1 MQWIVIDRHMNSFFV
16 LLQRD
21 PLRGKAQLLNDPAI
35 SGWLKEALRHL
46 DRRDPVD
53 VLHDLDLLLNVYEAL
68 CDHHLGLTPAPR
80 TRVRSLAEASAAATD
95 DDSPGTLDQFPGEI
109 VIGGSLDRLLLPEFL
124 TVVSEAS
131 VGLGWETAL
140 FSPQSEPELLRAL
153 DAHHHLHFY
162 NSFAIEGAFPPLED
176 WLVSHQIAFTRTS
189 SGSGT
194 SQAELTQFRKG
205 LATPLSVAL
214 DPHGHALI
222 PRQALAQVLRY
233 LKEGEADTG
242 TTLLEMTLG
251 PTLATLPPFRIA
263 ETLDEHPHFMAG
275 PDDAPT

>member
-1 MQWIVIDRHMNSFFV
+1 MDMNPFFA

-21 PLRGKAQLLNDPAI
+21 PGSAKAQLLGDPAI
-35 SGWLKEALRHL
+35 SGWLKQAIQQL

-53 VLHDLDLLLNVYEAL
+53 VVHDLDLLLNLFEAL

-80 TRVRSLAEASAAATD
+80 TRVRSLSDAAVSITD
-95 DDSPGTLDQFPGEI
+95 EDAPGTLDQFPGEI
-109 VIGGSLDRLLLPEFL
+109 EIGGTLDRLLVPEFL
-124 TVVSEAS
+124 TVISEAS

-153 DAHHHLHFY
+153 DANHHLHFY

-222 PRQALAQVLRY
+222 PRQALARVLRY
-233 LKEGEADTG
+233 LKEGQADAG
-242 TTLLEMTLG
+242 MTLLEMTLG
-251 PTLATLPPFRIA
+251 PTLAALPPFRIA
-263 ETLDEHPHFMAG
+263 QTLHEHPHFMAA